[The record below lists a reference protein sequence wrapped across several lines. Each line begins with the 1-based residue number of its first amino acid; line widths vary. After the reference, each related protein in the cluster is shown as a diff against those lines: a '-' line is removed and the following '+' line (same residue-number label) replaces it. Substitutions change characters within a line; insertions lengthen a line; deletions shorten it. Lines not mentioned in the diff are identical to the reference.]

1 MYREKEDVC
10 SGMTP
15 RAVAFVYESDH
26 HAALVDTPG
35 QGQGKWCWM
44 RVVGGTEREG
54 GRETERERDFIRDV
68 VHNRGTSAL
77 SDDRRYEG
85 GTNPGLANG
94 VIDGDSADDTDTPQ
108 CLEERELFHPRP
120 GPQAAEAP
128 L

>member
-68 VHNRGTSAL
+68 VHITEGP
-77 SDDRRYEG
+77 RRCPMTDVMRVG
-85 GTNPGLANG
+85 LTPGSLM
-94 VIDGDSADDTDTPQ
+94 
-108 CLEERELFHPRP
+108 E
-120 GPQAAEAP
+120 
-128 L
+128 